1 MAERFSNDA
10 VPRRG
15 VTHPLSGITDPQP
28 GITRLLLGMDQPPSE
43 SAIPSSEWISHF
55 HGISHSFLG
64 SIIRSREGDLHS
76 LDWITHS
83 RESVIHSWEWIVH
96 SRESVIDSRSAKGK
110 TAKKRP
116 KFQLSAYALSKFA
129 WSLVWWFRGSSPRIS
144 GAQNQFIVNAQ

>member
-1 MAERFSNDA
+1 
-10 VPRRG
+10 
-15 VTHPLSGITDPQP
+15 
-28 GITRLLLGMDQPPSE
+28 MDQPPSE

-83 RESVIHSWEWIVH
+83 RESVIHSWELIFH